1 MAIGMRSLHG
11 ANTGE
16 YLTAKTTPEC
26 KLLHIAAKLV
36 QTYRVTGPY
45 V

>member
-1 MAIGMRSLHG
+1 MAIEMPIKRSPAR

-16 YLTAKTTPEC
+16 YITAKTTPEC

-36 QTYRVTGPY
+36 QISA
-45 V
+45 